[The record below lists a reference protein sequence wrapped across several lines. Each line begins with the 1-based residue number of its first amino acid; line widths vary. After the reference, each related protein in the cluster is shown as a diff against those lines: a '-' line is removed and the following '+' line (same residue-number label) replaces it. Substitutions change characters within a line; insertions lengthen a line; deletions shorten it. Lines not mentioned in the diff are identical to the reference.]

1 MKKKS
6 ALLIFCFVLFFAIE
20 GPAETASLV
29 SITGV
34 VKQPLNLTME
44 DLNNYQSVHVQL
56 NEVMRDG
63 RFRGVF
69 KYRGV
74 PLRTLLE
81 LASIKKEETDFSK
94 LVDIAVVVRN
104 KHGKQVALSWGELF
118 YRNPGEILVA
128 TSAEPV
134 MPHKD
139 CKACHSPE
147 VYKPWM
153 SQLERNVGFP
163 KLVVAGDT
171 YTDRSLE
178 EITSVQ
184 VLDLRPKIAIKKRP
198 ELFSPKFTITGAVGR
213 ELSFDEISSYTHV
226 EILVKQVGEGKGYHG
241 TKKFRGASLSKILED
256 TVPEADLSTVFLIS
270 APDGYRCLLSYGE
283 LFLAREGKCI
293 MLADRVADQPIL
305 KGGKFILILPND
317 LMADRWVKAVEKVQV
332 INLQDIKKR

>member
-6 ALLIFCFVLFFAIE
+6 ALLIFFFVLFFAVE
-20 GPAETASLV
+20 GLAATASSV

-44 DLNNYQSVHVQL
+44 DMNNYQSVQVQL

-63 RFRGVF
+63 GFRGVF

-81 LASIKKEETDFSK
+81 LACIQKEETDFAKS
-94 LVDIAVVVRN
+94 VDLAILVRN
-104 KHGKQVALSWGELF
+104 KQGKQVVLSWGEVF
-118 YRNPGEILVA
+118 YRNPGRIIVA
-128 TSAEPV
+128 TSASPV

-147 VYKPWM
+147 VYRPWL
-153 SQLERNVGFP
+153 SRLERNVGFP

-171 YTDRSLE
+171 YADRSLE
-178 EITSVQ
+178 EITSIQ
-184 VLDLRPKIAIKKRP
+184 VLDLRPKMAIKKRP
-198 ELFSPKFTITGAVGR
+198 KLFSPRFTITGAVR
-213 ELSFDEISSYTHV
+213 KELTLDEISSYPHV
-226 EILVKQVGEGKGYHG
+226 DILVKQVGEGKGYHG
-241 TKKFRGASLSKILED
+241 TKKFRGASLSRILED
-256 TVPEADLSTVFLIS
+256 AEPEADLSTVFLVS

-283 LFLAREGKCI
+283 LFLACDGERMMI
-293 MLADRVADQPIL
+293 ADGVADQPIL
-305 KGGKFILILPND
+305 KGGKFILILPDD

-332 INLQDIKKR
+332 IPLHRSP